1 MSAAGSIRPTA
12 NLEAIR
18 HIGVPAA
25 RIEKMANGMPVDAR
39 SFAMTRAEM
48 GIADDAVVFA
58 LVARGIQ
65 RKGWRVAVNALKR
78 LQAAHPDRSVH
89 LLLVGEGE
97 LTDQVRKLADGLPNI
112 HFLGYQTT
120 IHGIYRLADVA
131 LAPTRFA
138 GESYPLCLIQAMQ
151 TGAAVIASDVGEI
164 AAMIRQNGRD
174 AGLLVEAVRDTA
186 QFEDNVLQAMERMLD
201 NKLRNRLREGAAAIG
216 ETYAIEEVARRYAAL
231 YAQMVAEAAAHAK
244 AA

>member
-1 MSAAGSIRPTA
+1 MY
-12 NLEAIR
+12 
-18 HIGVPAA
+18 
-25 RIEKMANGMPVDAR
+25 
-39 SFAMTRAEM
+39 
-48 GIADDAVVFA
+48 
-58 LVARGIQ
+58 
-65 RKGWRVAVNALKR
+65 KR
-78 LQAAHPDRSVH
+78 Q
-89 LLLVGEGE
+89 
-97 LTDQVRKLADGLPNI
+97 
-112 HFLGYQTT
+112 
-120 IHGIYRLADVA
+120 GIYRLADVA